1 MSDEID
7 VKIQAKIAGL
17 AAGLAEAQAAVKSTV
32 TEMKAGM
39 GSLTSVAQSI
49 QAPFVALAGILA
61 GGAIFKEMI
70 SATVDWTTSV
80 VQLSKRLGITTEEA
94 SGLNVA
100 LEHLHISTD
109 EYGGI
114 ISKVTRQMRTNEQA
128 FATLG
133 IKTKDSNGEWRNAQ
147 SVMADVIERLNG
159 MKAGTDRNVAAQ
171 ALMGARVG
179 NITQLLRLN
188 KEMLQES
195 AEKAAKYN
203 LIVGPEGAAQIR
215 SYKDAMA
222 DLHLIGESLKVQ
234 IGNALIPALLE
245 IGTWFGEHGP
255 RMAEIFNNAIKTV
268 RYMLT
273 EFKGDLA
280 NLVISWEGFV
290 NQIQI
295 GDDALGQAFSKMVHR
310 DFAGA
315 KDALLAGWRDIRN
328 QGILTTAGIA
338 ENVKVT
344 AAELAKIA
352 HPPTPAKSGGPSG
365 TDTLGGDDLKDPK
378 GELQKQLEFELAQ
391 FRLEEAKANE
401 NEEKIV
407 EIKRAALARVR
418 ELFGEHSK
426 EYLAAATDLEQELN
440 KGQKEGEKIFA
451 DIRKDGA
458 EQEKAEMEERK
469 HRWQTLMTNITST
482 IETSF
487 MGIVQGTQTISQA
500 FKNIFKSMLAE
511 SIAFGVKTLI
521 AHKAAELAKTG
532 ATAQGTAQRVAL
544 ESMGRRQVGCDRRLV
559 SDRADRS
566 VRCRGRGRGVQ
577 VDRCDPNHRPSTG
590 AGGRGSCRPRDRR
603 VRWPYR
609 VSSRWL
615 RHPGR
620 RQPDHPAAPE

>member
-1 MSDEID
+1 
-7 VKIQAKIAGL
+7 
-17 AAGLAEAQAAVKSTV
+17 
-32 TEMKAGM
+32 
-39 GSLTSVAQSI
+39 
-49 QAPFVALAGILA
+49 
-61 GGAIFKEMI
+61 
-70 SATVDWTTSV
+70 
-80 VQLSKRLGITTEEA
+80 
-94 SGLNVA
+94 
-100 LEHLHISTD
+100 
-109 EYGGI
+109 
-114 ISKVTRQMRTNEQA
+114 
-128 FATLG
+128 
-133 IKTKDSNGEWRNAQ
+133 
-147 SVMADVIERLNG
+147 
-159 MKAGTDRNVAAQ
+159 
-171 ALMGARVG
+171 
-179 NITQLLRLN
+179 
-188 KEMLQES
+188 
-195 AEKAAKYN
+195 
-203 LIVGPEGAAQIR
+203 
-215 SYKDAMA
+215 
-222 DLHLIGESLKVQ
+222 
-234 IGNALIPALLE
+234 
-245 IGTWFGEHGP
+245 
-255 RMAEIFNNAIKTV
+255 
-268 RYMLT
+268 
-273 EFKGDLA
+273 
-280 NLVISWEGFV
+280 
-290 NQIQI
+290 
-295 GDDALGQAFSKMVHR
+295 MVHR

-532 ATAQGTAQRVAL
+532 ATAQGTAQRVAM
-544 ESMGRRQVGCDRRLV
+544 EQWAAVKSVAIGAWSAIARIGQYAVEGAAAAFKAIAAIPIIGPHWRR
-559 SDRADRS
+559 
-566 VRCRGRGRGVQ
+566 
-577 VDRCDPNHRPSTG
+577 
-590 AGGRGSCRPRDRR
+590 RPRQLQASRSQGSLAVSRQLEVATTSRPASTRSPSCIR
-603 VRWPYR
+603 VRWFC
-609 VSSRWL
+609 
-615 RHPGR
+615 
-620 RQPDHPAAPE
+620 RQHSPIASAE